1 MDKWVKKER
10 IERKLG
16 DFLSCPVALTIT
28 DNVRVFLSA
37 RKTPSGFRVRLHR
50 IFLDAPESVL
60 RFVAEFVSEGSRP
73 ARDTLRSFVEGRRS
87 EMQRNVQASQRGQRR
102 RLITRG
108 GHHDLGELL
117 ERLNAQSF
125 HASLDC
131 GITWGARRRPGRKT
145 LRLGSYAPDR
155 KLIRINPILDRGFVP
170 SYVLEAVVFHEM
182 LHHALGADRRGSRNH
197 YHTEDFRVREREFPS
212 SSRAAVWL
220 ERNLPKLRGGQRR
233 ASYR

>member
-1 MDKWVKKER
+1 MDKRVEKER
-10 IERKLG
+10 IEKELG
-16 DFLSCPVALTIT
+16 GLLGSPVALTIT

-37 RKTPSGFRVRLHR
+37 RKTPSGFRLRLHR
-50 IFLDAPESVL
+50 IFLEAPESVL
-60 RFVAEFVSEGSRP
+60 RFVAEFVSDGSRP
-73 ARDTLRSFVEGRRS
+73 ARNALKGFVEGRRS
-87 EMQRNVQASQRGQRR
+87 EMQRNAQAFQRGQRR
-102 RLITRG
+102 RLITPG
-108 GHHDLGELL
+108 GHHDLGKVL

-182 LHHALGADRRGSRNH
+182 LHHALGADRRGGRNH
-197 YHTEDFRVREREFPS
+197 YHTEYFRVREREFPS

-220 ERNLPKLRGGQRR
+220 ERNLPKLRR
-233 ASYR
+233 AHTRD